1 MRPSLAALAF
11 AALAFVFLVASSGCG
26 GTDASSAST
35 SGAPPTP
42 TEALPEADAA
52 SPDPADSSAPDPG
65 SKGCAIAPKG
75 TGTFAARTL
84 TAAGKS
90 RTFHLAVPAGAK
102 PKQALPLVFV
112 LHGAT
117 DTAPE
122 NMRDWFGVEGKMTT
136 PSLAVYPLALERT
149 RSDGTGGKVT
159 RWDLSGNDD
168 LAFFDA
174 MLAELEASYCV
185 DRAHVFVTGFSS
197 GGNFSQH
204 LACEREKD
212 VKGMAVVAGPGPFT
226 NTCGGAVPAWMTHD
240 QNDDALPVKDARSS
254 RDFWAAEN
262 GCKTGTW
269 TPLSGRPECKR
280 NTSCP
285 TSAPVVYCESSGI
298 GHEVPTY
305 AVDEIGAFFS
315 SLIK

>member
-1 MRPSLAALAF
+1 MRAPLLLLSSAAAV
-11 AALAFVFLVASSGCG
+11 ALVVASGCSGNDTASPPAAAPATTDTTASEG
-26 GTDASSAST
+26 DASAV
-35 SGAPPTP
+35 
-42 TEALPEADAA
+42 PEPAADAA
-52 SPDPADSSAPDPG
+52 TPPDPG
-65 SKGCAIAPKG
+65 TKGCGIAPAG
-75 TGTFAARTL
+75 AGTFAARSI
-84 TAAGKS
+84 TAAGKA
-90 RTFHLAVPAGAK
+90 RTYHLAVPAGAK

-136 PSLAVYPLALERT
+136 APLAVYPLALERT
-149 RSDGTGGKVT
+149 RADGTGGKVT
-159 RWDLSGNDD
+159 RWDLSGNED

-174 MLAELEASYCV
+174 MLAEIEASYCV

-204 LACEREKD
+204 LACERQKD
-212 VKGMAVVAGPGPFT
+212 VKGMAVVAGPGPFSD
-226 NTCGGAVPAWMTHD
+226 TCGGAVPAWMTHD
-240 QNDDALPVKDARSS
+240 KNDDALPVADARSS

-262 GCKTGTW
+262 GCKTASW
-269 TPLSGRPECKR
+269 SAVAGRPECQR

-285 TSAPVVYCESSGI
+285 AGEPLVYCETSGV
-298 GHEVPTY
+298 GHDVPAF

-315 SLIK
+315 GLVK